1 MYLRIFTHKASLN
14 MSMCV
19 KCVVYGDE
27 RYPSKSSKSCPMN
40 FIILSTKTNL
50 PQQQNASWRLDTKE
64 AQIYICACDE
74 KTSKAPP
81 YLHALKLRS
90 STTAST
96 IIIHTL
102 AICRVFSYRASLF
115 IKWKFCVKTFKWMK
129 PQDISDRFSM
139 ANIV

>member
-1 MYLRIFTHKASLN
+1 MLKLQFSHLFLGRLAKTHKAYVLKNIHIQSIAGTCP
-14 MSMCV
+14 CV
-19 KCVVYGDE
+19 ECVVYGDE

-102 AICRVFSYRASLF
+102 AICRVFTYRASIF
-115 IKWKFCVKTFKWMK
+115 M
-129 PQDISDRFSM
+129 
-139 ANIV
+139 